1 MSKKIYFQYT
11 PPAKIAWDELPVS
24 EKELQEIRNMLKKY
38 IRENSS
44 VAKSSDGTCLQSDI
58 KVLQQ
63 IEADIC
69 LAEMMKQHH
78 SIIYK
83 V

>member
-1 MSKKIYFQYT
+1 MNK
-11 PPAKIAWDELPVS
+11 
-24 EKELQEIRNMLKKY
+24 KELQEIRNMLDEY

-44 VAKSSDGTCLQSDI
+44 VAESSDGTCLQSDI

-63 IEADIC
+63 IEADRC

-78 SIIYK
+78 NITVWK
-83 V
+83 RT